1 MKTVLFVNDT
11 QALWVGFERDACVN
25 LHVESM
31 CVDANRDEQVTYRP
45 CAWLES
51 TPEPVHLVIES
62 DQTEISAY
70 PLQPS
75 GTLLRQFSHKKAL
88 RKTLIDRFPGAI
100 IHSPMKSTGIN
111 AMLVQQPGLS
121 DVCRQWLE
129 YVEQSSLTVCSVTTS
144 AEAVATLFAQSDQ
157 SYLVIS
163 STPGYCKHTFCR
175 SGHALF
181 TRTLAQTDEL
191 PIIRAIEETL
201 SHLHTVEL
209 IDAPVQTF
217 VLGVSQ
223 RQLGGVDELEWVA
236 GLEQYDE
243 QIPAD
248 IASKTQSGDDVR
260 YSAVVQIARQALKQ
274 SVQRSC
280 HAERYVSFRLNKHS
294 QLVKHQQKR
303 IRFAAASVLA
313 ICSIGYFGYGQWDTV
328 QQQNDFRQAK
338 LALLSDI
345 DSARQALLDENPV
358 GIQLSDALIDT
369 AALKMGAGTS
379 APALMAII
387 AAVFTERRELL
398 LQELSWFTVDYVGN
412 KETENNGKETTFNHA
427 KAESG
432 SVNLENVPAR
442 NRHSIRQ
449 ASASS
454 LVVTVVGSS
463 NSKATLR
470 EQRSSLIALVDLLKQ
485 HNSISNLVVLEAP
498 LAKPANHERIEADAL
513 DIATSFRIRFLV
525 DRSVHNAV

>member
-1 MKTVLFVNDT
+1 
-11 QALWVGFERDACVN
+11 
-25 LHVESM
+25 
-31 CVDANRDEQVTYRP
+31 
-45 CAWLES
+45 
-51 TPEPVHLVIES
+51 
-62 DQTEISAY
+62 
-70 PLQPS
+70 
-75 GTLLRQFSHKKAL
+75 
-88 RKTLIDRFPGAI
+88 
-100 IHSPMKSTGIN
+100 
-111 AMLVQQPGLS
+111 
-121 DVCRQWLE
+121 
-129 YVEQSSLTVCSVTTS
+129 
-144 AEAVATLFAQSDQ
+144 
-157 SYLVIS
+157 
-163 STPGYCKHTFCR
+163 
-175 SGHALF
+175 
-181 TRTLAQTDEL
+181 
-191 PIIRAIEETL
+191 
-201 SHLHTVEL
+201 
-209 IDAPVQTF
+209 
-217 VLGVSQ
+217 
-223 RQLGGVDELEWVA
+223 
-236 GLEQYDE
+236 
-243 QIPAD
+243 
-248 IASKTQSGDDVR
+248 
-260 YSAVVQIARQALKQ
+260 
-274 SVQRSC
+274 
-280 HAERYVSFRLNKHS
+280 
-294 QLVKHQQKR
+294 
-303 IRFAAASVLA
+303 
-313 ICSIGYFGYGQWDTV
+313 
-328 QQQNDFRQAK
+328 
-338 LALLSDI
+338 
-345 DSARQALLDENPV
+345 LLDENPV
-358 GIQLSDALIDT
+358 GIELSDALIDT